1 MGCFNSKHE
10 EDENCL
16 RIEDLPNEM
25 MVEIF
30 SNLNNNEKMKASM
43 VNRRW
48 FGIVNKEIKTLSV
61 KLPEEDNQEFLNL
74 IERFPNLK
82 NVEINPCLWTF
93 AKTSETTTLRRL
105 QYLLPTICGHYLW
118 IYGNQ

>member
-1 MGCFNSKHE
+1 MGLFNSKHE

-16 RIEDLPNEM
+16 RIEDLPDEM
-25 MVEIF
+25 MLEIF

-48 FGIVNKEIKTLSV
+48 FGIVNNEIKTLSV
-61 KLPEEDNQEFLNL
+61 KLPQEENQEFLNL

-82 NVEINPCLWTF
+82 NVEINGPIEIHVLGRLLGRFPYSIIYRNQWTINNY
-93 AKTSETTTLRRL
+93 RL
-105 QYLLPTICGHYLW
+105 FG
-118 IYGNQ
+118 

>member
-10 EDENCL
+10 EDENCF

-48 FGIVNKEIKTLSV
+48 FGIVNKEIKTLSL

-93 AKTSETTTLRRL
+93 AKTSKTTTL
-105 QYLLPTICGHYLW
+105 YLW
-118 IYGNQ
+118 PLFMDLWKSID

>member
-30 SNLNNNEKMKASM
+30 SNLNNNEKIKASM

-48 FGIVNKEIKTLSV
+48 FGIVNNEIKTLSV
-61 KLPEEDNQEFLNL
+61 KWPQEENQEFLNL

-82 NVEINPCLWTF
+82 KW
-93 AKTSETTTLRRL
+93 R
-105 QYLLPTICGHYLW
+105 YLY
-118 IYGNQ
+118 